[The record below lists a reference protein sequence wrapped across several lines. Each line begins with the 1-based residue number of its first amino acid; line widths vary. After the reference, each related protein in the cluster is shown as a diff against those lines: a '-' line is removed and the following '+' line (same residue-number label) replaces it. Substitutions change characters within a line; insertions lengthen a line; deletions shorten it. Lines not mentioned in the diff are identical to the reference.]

1 MFKTAELLTCYI
13 SVAGVGKS
21 FEIFFFLM
29 VRNLLSAF
37 LLLLLLF
44 FSAFYSCTEAK

>member
-21 FEIFFFLM
+21 SEIFFFFFLM

-37 LLLLLLF
+37 ILVLF
-44 FSAFYSCTEAK
+44 PAFYSCAKVK